1 MKGNERVR
9 NFLKK
14 LYARET
20 SILKST
26 LKISIF
32 HPLVFLNF
40 IQIVIRDKVK
50 IEIIKFSYF
59 NVLLFYCKKY

>member
-50 IEIIKFSYF
+50 IEIHISRE
-59 NVLLFYCKKY
+59 KKIVSHVSA